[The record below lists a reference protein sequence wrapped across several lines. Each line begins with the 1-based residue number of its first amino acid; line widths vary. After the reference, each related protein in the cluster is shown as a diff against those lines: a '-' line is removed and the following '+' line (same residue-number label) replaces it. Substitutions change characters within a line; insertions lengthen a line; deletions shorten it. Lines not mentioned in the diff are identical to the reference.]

1 MDRAQWEPMYE
12 RDWQLLAPISIE
24 GSNLIVEYCELE
36 GHIAIRLGG
45 FAGVVLP
52 LSEFELLIQHIGSG
66 RGWNSNG
73 VRWAPPLLQVGARSF
88 TLKDAGKRALMESL
102 ARIPGPAAAQVL
114 QPEVNPWQRKL
125 VRLLH
130 EPLEGLQPAL
140 SQLAT
145 LAHERLDIQG
155 LSLWLHNPAA
165 SSFTLAARVPKLL
178 EPGVL
183 SQRDYLD
190 LLEQCLLLPVHDLQ
204 ADARMAALRPIGEA
218 WYFNAL
224 LQVPIRL
231 EREVSALLWLERRE
245 PQPWSELEQLI
256 ALQLAEALR
265 PHVAVSLAQGHQPGS
280 LEAFKR
286 YLEQAVAQA
295 RQQGHPVGLIW
306 FKSPNLSEVQRA
318 RVLDV
323 LRRSLR
329 HSDAAIEA
337 SPEDFLL
344 LLSTMRTP
352 EGAAKAAE
360 RIVARLQIVMGKL
373 PALGIAVFPDQAT
386 SAEELWQQ
394 AGLAAGKALGG
405 GGGGGLVQVD

>member
-1 MDRAQWEPMYE
+1 MYE
-12 RDWQLLAPISIE
+12 RDWQLLAPLSIE

-36 GHIAIRLGG
+36 GHTAIRLGG

-52 LSEFELLIQHIGSG
+52 LSEFELLIQHISSG
-66 RGWNSNG
+66 RGWSSNG
-73 VRWAPPLLQVGARSF
+73 VRWSPPLLHVGARSF
-88 TLKDAGKRALMESL
+88 TLKDAGKRVLVETL
-102 ARIPGPAAAQVL
+102 ARLPSPTAAQVL
-114 QPEVNPWQRKL
+114 LPEANPWQQKL

-155 LSLWLHNPAA
+155 LSLWLHDRAT
-165 SSFTLAARVPKLL
+165 SSYSLAARVPKLL

-183 SQRDYLD
+183 DRRGYLE
-190 LLEQCLLLPVHDLQ
+190 LLEQCLVFPVHDVQ
-204 ADARMAALRPIGEA
+204 ADARATALRSISEA
-218 WYFNAL
+218 WYFGAL
-224 LQVPIRL
+224 LQVPIRP
-231 EREVSALLWLERRE
+231 EREVDAILWLERRE
-245 PQPWSELEQLI
+245 PQPWSELDQLI
-256 ALQLAEALR
+256 ALQLAEVLR
-265 PHVAVSLAQGHQPGS
+265 PHVAASLTQARQPGS

-286 YLEQAVAQA
+286 YLEQAVTRA
-295 RQQGHPVGLIW
+295 RLQGHSVGLIW
-306 FKSPNLSEVQRA
+306 FKSPNLTEIQRA

-344 LLSTMRTP
+344 LLPTMRTP
-352 EGAAKAAE
+352 GGAAKAAE

-373 PALGIAVFPDQAT
+373 PALGIVVFPDQAA

-394 AGLAAGKALGG
+394 ANLAASKALERGG
-405 GGGGGLVQVD
+405 GAGLVQVD

>member
-1 MDRAQWEPMYE
+1 MELMYE

-36 GHIAIRLGG
+36 GRIAIRLGG

-52 LSEFELLIQHIGSG
+52 LSEFELLIQHLSSG

-73 VRWAPPLLQVGARSF
+73 VRWAPPVLQVGARSF
-88 TLKDAGKRALMESL
+88 TLKDAGKRALVETL
-102 ARIPGPAAAQVL
+102 ARIPGLSAPQPP
-114 QPEVNPWQRKL
+114 QPEANPWQRRL
-125 VRLLH
+125 VELLH
-130 EPLEGLQPAL
+130 GPLEGLQPLL
-140 SQLAT
+140 SQLAK
-145 LAHERLDIQG
+145 LAHERLSIQG
-155 LSLWLHNPAA
+155 LSLWLHDPAA
-165 SSFTLAARVPKLL
+165 SSYTLAARVPKLL
-178 EPGVL
+178 EPGL
-183 SQRDYLD
+183 LNQRDYFG
-190 LLEQCLLLPVHDLQ
+190 LLEQCLVLPVHDLQ
-204 ADARMAALRPIGEA
+204 ADARVAALRPIGEA

-231 EREVSALLWLERRE
+231 EREVSAVLWLERRE
-245 PQPWSELEQLI
+245 AQPWSELEQFV

-265 PHVAVSLAQGHQPGS
+265 PHVAASLAQAHQPHS

-295 RQQGHPVGLIW
+295 RQQGHPVGLVW
-306 FKSPNLSEVQRA
+306 FKSPDLSEAQRA
-318 RVLDV
+318 RVLEV

-337 SPEDFLL
+337 TPEDFLL

-352 EGAAKAAE
+352 DGAAKAAE

-373 PALGIAVFPDQAT
+373 PALGIAVFPEQAS

-394 AGLAAGKALGG
+394 AGLAAHKALER